1 MKIGAFQTLRSG
13 LQLNAVPVTSQVRAV
28 LETGLREELT
38 ASGIFEEVEIEGSD
52 DPDRLV
58 LGLCVFRSE
67 VSEEEVMLAVERAW
81 TALAFHHWS
90 AHAFLTD
97 EGHVELQAATL
108 DRPGGR
114 FASVHLVALRAA
126 GAAGAATGEAA
137 EMAHQ
142 LVSAA

>member
-1 MKIGAFQTLRSG
+1 MKLGAFQTLRSG
-13 LQLNAVPVTSQVRAV
+13 LQLNAVPVTSQVRAL

-38 ASGIFEEVEIEGSD
+38 AAGLFEAVEIEGSD

-67 VSEEEVMLAVERAW
+67 VSEEEAMVAVERAW

-90 AHAFLTD
+90 AHTFLTD

-114 FASVHLVALRAA
+114 FASVHLVAQRAA
-126 GAAGAATGEAA
+126 NAGGAATVEAA
-137 EMAHQ
+137 EPARQ

>member
-1 MKIGAFQTLRSG
+1 MKLGAFQTLRSG
-13 LQLNAVPVTSQVRAV
+13 LQMNAVPVTSQVRAL

-38 ASGIFEEVEIEGSD
+38 ASGLFEEVEVEGSD

-58 LGLCVFRSE
+58 LGLCVFRGE
-67 VSEEEVMLAVERAW
+67 VSEEEVMVAVERAW

-126 GAAGAATGEAA
+126 EAAGAATGEAA
-137 EMAHQ
+137 ETARQ

>member
-97 EGHVELQAATL
+97 DGHVELQAATL
-108 DRPGGR
+108 DRPAGR

-126 GAAGAATGEAA
+126 EAAGAATSEAA